1 MKKLNKNGDT
11 IVEVLIALA
20 ILGLVIG
27 SAYSIASRSL
37 KSAQQ
42 AQERTQATKLAEG
55 QIDSIKYLSESAN
68 VADDVLFAS
77 ATAATEG
84 SKKCIV
90 KPDGQTVIQ
99 VLNDDGENCKYGTF
113 FKRLLWYDDVRRLF
127 TIRVEWDSVVSGV
140 SQDVTMQYRVV
151 Q

>member
-1 MKKLNKNGDT
+1 MKKLNKSGDT

-27 SAYSIASRSL
+27 AAYATASRSL
-37 KSAQQ
+37 KRAQQ

-55 QIDSIKYLSESAN
+55 QIDSIKYLSEAADETLFNSAK
-68 VADDVLFAS
+68 
-77 ATAATEG
+77 AARES

-90 KPDGQTVIQ
+90 KPDNQTIIQ
-99 VLNDDGENCKYGTF
+99 VLNNNDNGENCKYATI
-113 FKRLLWYDDVRRLF
+113 FKRLFWYDDSRKLF
-127 TIRVEWDSVVSGV
+127 TIKVEWDSLGSGG
-140 SQDVTMQYRVV
+140 QENVTMQYRVV